1 MLRLVYDWQAL
12 DDNVN
17 EFAKVVLET
26 HGVPDIIGMSSQTFW
41 SFYLGFFSHL
51 FHSSFLLNPYV

>member
-26 HGVPDIIGMSSQTFW
+26 HGVPDIIGMSSQPFGVSTEV
-41 SFYLGFFSHL
+41 FFSHL
-51 FHSSFLLNPYV
+51 FHSSFLLNTYV

>member
-1 MLRLVYDWQAL
+1 MLQLVYDWQAL

-26 HGVPDIIGMSSQTFW
+26 HGVPDIIGMSSQPFGVST
-41 SFYLGFFSHL
+41 
-51 FHSSFLLNPYV
+51 